1 MNKESWVQTWGQSH
15 SALSF
20 FYYPSCEKTYRLIV
34 NTAISGKKLRVS
46 FSNAYGKSYVEIG
59 AVTAAPCTSF
69 GSITGKNIIPL
80 TFDGK
85 SSFTMRKNERLTS
98 DPVDFSVS
106 DGEFFCISVYVTKGD
121 LTSGNL
127 MSNAELITAKGN
139 RTFDRYCPNETR
151 TRDSVRGAASKLL
164 GMPFPK
170 PIPLFDS
177 IELLNA
183 DGAKAIVVL
192 GDSLSQQG
200 YWTNPFEK
208 RLREAFPGKY
218 SLINKSVMGNRLLYD
233 CSPLFPAKGLFGR
246 RAIQRLHSDILNFD
260 NIEYVILC
268 IGINDVFQHGTIN
281 APAFEKPDPEDVC
294 KAIYNIV
301 EQLHKHS
308 IKAVVFNLI
317 AFGAAPDATREKDEM
332 RRKVNNRLAENSVLF
347 DGFFDFNAAGID
359 PDNDYY
365 TRIDYL
371 GPDKLH
377 PNPLGG
383 EAFANAIDL
392 DLFN

>member
-1 MNKESWVQTWGQSH
+1 MNKESWVQAWGQSH

-20 FYYPSCEKTYRLIV
+20 FYYPSCQKTYRLIV
-34 NTAISGKKLRVS
+34 NTAVSGEKLRVS
-46 FSNAYGKSYVEIG
+46 FSNAYGKNDVEIG
-59 AVTAAPCTSF
+59 AVTAAPCTSY
-69 GSITGKNIIPL
+69 GSVTGKNFTEL
-80 TFDGK
+80 TFNGK
-85 SSFTMRKNERLTS
+85 ISFTLRKNERLTS
-98 DPVDFSVS
+98 DPIDFSIS
-106 DGEFFCISVYVTKGD
+106 DGEYFCISVYVTKGD

-139 RTFDRYCPNETR
+139 RTRDAYCANESR
-151 TRDSVRGAASKLL
+151 PRDTVRSGASKLL

-177 IELLNA
+177 IELFNTE
-183 DGAKAIVVL
+183 GAKAIVVL
-192 GDSLSQQG
+192 GDSISQQG

-246 RAIQRLHSDILNFD
+246 RAIQRLHSDILNYD
-260 NIEYVILC
+260 GTEYVIIC

-281 APAFEKPDPEDVC
+281 APAFEKPDPDDVF
-294 KAIYNIV
+294 KAICDIA
-301 EQLHKHS
+301 EQLHAHS
-308 IKAVVFNLI
+308 IKAAVFNLI
-317 AFGAAPDATREKDEM
+317 AFGAAPDATKEKDEM
-332 RRKVNNRLAENSVLF
+332 RRKVNNLLAENADLF
-347 DGFFDFNAAGID
+347 DGFFDFNSAGVD
-359 PDNDYY
+359 PDNDYF

-377 PNPLGG
+377 PNPMGG
-383 EAFANAIDL
+383 EAFANAIDI
-392 DLFN
+392 DLFK